1 MSNNYLTGDCLHH
14 FARMNDLNFVRLQCL
29 NLSYNALGP
38 DAFKL
43 LQPILS
49 PIVQLNLANTKLN
62 NQSIDDFVEMFKVQE
77 MKVEYLDLHSN

>member
-1 MSNNYLTGDCLHH
+1 
-14 FARMNDLNFVRLQCL
+14 
-29 NLSYNALGP
+29 LGP

-62 NQSIDDFVEMFKVQE
+62 NQSIDDFVQMFKVQE